1 MSHLIAQKEKE
12 SESKIT
18 KEDLHLIKGY
28 NDFMQRIRKE
38 DLLIKQK
45 RREEDFLIKQKRSEE
60 LKQKRREEDFLLK
73 QKRREEDFLLKQKR
87 REEDFLKSKKFAPL
101 NVLKKQIRMSNTIK
115 DSSMKKREEVITLN
129 EESDEEQ
136 GISSKTIENGM
147 KKEEN

>member
-45 RREEDFLIKQKRSEE
+45 RREEDFLIKQKR
-60 LKQKRREEDFLLK
+60 REEDFLLK
-73 QKRREEDFLLKQKR
+73 QLISQRRKKEDFLLKQKR

>member
-45 RREEDFLIKQKRSEE
+45 RREEDFLIKQKR
-60 LKQKRREEDFLLK
+60 REEDFLLK
-73 QKRREEDFLLKQKR
+73 QVISQRRKKEDFLLKQKR

>member
-1 MSHLIAQKEKE
+1 MPHLIAQKEKE

-45 RREEDFLIKQKRSEE
+45 RREEDFLIKQKR
-60 LKQKRREEDFLLK
+60 REEDFLLK
-73 QKRREEDFLLKQKR
+73 QVISQRRKKEDFLLKQKR

-136 GISSKTIENGM
+136 GISNKTIENGM

>member
-45 RREEDFLIKQKRSEE
+45 RREEDFLIKQKR
-60 LKQKRREEDFLLK
+60 REEDFLIK

-136 GISSKTIENGM
+136 GISNKTIEDGM

>member
-45 RREEDFLIKQKRSEE
+45 RREEDFLIKQKRREE
-60 LKQKRREEDFLLK
+60 DFLLKQVISQRRKKEDFLLK
-73 QKRREEDFLLKQKR
+73 QKRREEDFLR
-87 REEDFLKSKKFAPL
+87 SKKFAPL

>member
-45 RREEDFLIKQKRSEE
+45 RREEDFLIKQKRREE
-60 LKQKRREEDFLLK
+60 DFLLKQVISQIRKKEDFLLK
-73 QKRREEDFLLKQKR
+73 QKRREEDFLR
-87 REEDFLKSKKFAPL
+87 SKKFAPL